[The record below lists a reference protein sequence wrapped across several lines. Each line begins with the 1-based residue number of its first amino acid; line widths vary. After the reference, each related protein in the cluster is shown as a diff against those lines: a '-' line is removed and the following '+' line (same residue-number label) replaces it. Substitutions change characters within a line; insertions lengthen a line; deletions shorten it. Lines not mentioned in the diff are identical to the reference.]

1 MWIEKLLAGV
11 LRVLTP
17 LGARYIRPALAQR
30 IYLLWIFRNF
40 KVLPLQVLTPRQRRM
55 IDALCVDP
63 RFVAPDGTRW
73 MGSPHPRNPG
83 APPAHRADASRAC
96 AGMRPGCRR
105 SSPISPTQSAGRSRS
120 LVNLRSS
127 SRELEIAHRNGRH
140 SSGVACFHFRRQKQ
154 SRKFPEPARGA
165 WGCPAEQRSARL
177 VSRQ

>member
-63 RFVAPDGTRW
+63 RFVAPTEPDGWEAPILGTLERR
-73 MGSPHPRNPG
+73 PPIAQTPVAPAPG
-83 APPAHRADASRAC
+83 ATRVSPFAADLSNAE
-96 AGMRPGCRR
+96 RR
-105 SSPISPTQSAGRSRS
+105 S
-120 LVNLRSS
+120 
-127 SRELEIAHRNGRH
+127 
-140 SSGVACFHFRRQKQ
+140 
-154 SRKFPEPARGA
+154 
-165 WGCPAEQRSARL
+165 
-177 VSRQ
+177 